1 MNSHREAGLNFLR
14 AQNAFRSSELYRT
27 RNFTTSGLPDELS
40 QDYQMNFHWNSG
52 SPLMDWIFD
61 PELWTES
68 LAQSSFMY
76 TLCA

>member
-1 MNSHREAGLNFLR
+1 MYIVRSGVYKFHGSERFPELR
-14 AQNAFRSSELYRT
+14 TLRDLELYGT

-61 PELWTES
+61 PELRTGS
-68 LAQSSFMY
+68 L
-76 TLCA
+76 TLLTL